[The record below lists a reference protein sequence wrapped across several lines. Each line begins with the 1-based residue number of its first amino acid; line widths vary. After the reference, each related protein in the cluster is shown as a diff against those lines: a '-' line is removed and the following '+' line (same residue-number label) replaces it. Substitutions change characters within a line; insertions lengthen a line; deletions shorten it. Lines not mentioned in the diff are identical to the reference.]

1 MSEDERGF
9 TLIEVLVAL
18 AIAGILMLS
27 AAGLYWQQKRIG
39 QRLVAERVADEALE
53 NTYELLR
60 SGLWPLES
68 AVLPDPTGSGI
79 ALSVVVTPG
88 PVPATRELDIVATYL
103 VQNQAFRR
111 SLHALVHVPELP

>member
-1 MSEDERGF
+1 VSRSERGF

-18 AIAGILMLS
+18 AIAGVLMLS

-39 QRLVAERVADEALE
+39 ERLVAERAADEALE

-60 SGLWPLES
+60 SGVWPLAS
-68 AVLPDPTGSGI
+68 TVLPDPTGSGV
-79 ALSVVVTPG
+79 ALSVVVTAG
-88 PVPATRELDIVATYL
+88 PVPATRELDLVASYR
-103 VQNQAFRR
+103 VQNQSFRR